1 MADHI
6 HLPCPCG
13 KSSDAYT
20 VYEDGHGY
28 CHSGECNKR
37 HTQEQL
43 KEMDYEGDTGGD
55 RDSNRNGGNTHSNS
69 RFPRLP
75 MGAYIPLKDR
85 RLTVDTCKVY
95 GVTVN
100 TKTGDHAYPYY
111 SLEGEKHAVKF
122 RTPNK
127 QFPVTPR
134 GTIQH
139 SMMFGQQA
147 FGNNSKRITIT
158 EGELDAMSAFQMLG
172 SKYPSV
178 SVQSS
183 STALRDCK
191 LNFEYLNSFEKIVLS
206 FDTDKPGVIAARKVS
221 ELFPGKVY
229 IQHMGRH
236 KDANDYLKAADVKH
250 WISEWWDASLVPV
263 EGILMGKAL
272 LALSDAEIIEGIDL
286 CWPSWNEAVY
296 GIRTKEIWTFGA
308 GSGVGKSEIFKT
320 LAHHMI
326 TVHGKKVGMIM
337 LEESPAKTTN
347 CIFGKDLHERL
358 NLEKDTKIRSAK
370 KREAP
375 NFDRILDNLV
385 IVNHKT
391 MNNIDIDAIIAK
403 IEYLVNALGCKYIF
417 LDHITAIVEG
427 QEEGNVNHLL
437 HTAMA
442 RLGRSVQKYDYCLLM
457 ISHLN
462 KPTGIP
468 HEEGGR
474 VTLGNFYGS
483 SAIKQWSSFVFGL
496 EGDTQAE
503 GSEKNKRILRCLK
516 DRETGEANGFK
527 CKLEFDADTGDFN
540 EYVIDMDYN
549 EHETNNDE
557 KDTI

>member
-1 MADHI
+1 MDKQ

-13 KSSDAYT
+13 KSSDAFT
-20 VYEDGHGY
+20 VYEDQHGFCY
-28 CHSGECNKR
+28 NGACNKR
-37 HTQEQL
+37 FTGKEL
-43 KEMDYEGDTGGD
+43 KEMEYANISDDTGSNT
-55 RDSNRNGGNTHSNS
+55 RLSVSNRPSD
-69 RFPRLP
+69 RLP
-75 MGAYIPLKDR
+75 MGLYVALKDR

-111 SLEGEKHAVKF
+111 SLEGDKHAVKF
-122 RTPNK
+122 RTPDKN
-127 QFPVTPR
+127 FSVTPR
-134 GTIQH
+134 GIIQN
-139 SMMFGQQA
+139 SMLFGQQA
-147 FGNNSKRITIT
+147 FGSNSKRITVT

-191 LNFEYLNSFEKIVLS
+191 LNFEYLNSFDKIMLS
-206 FDTDKPGVIAARKVS
+206 FDTDKPGVIAARKVA

-236 KDANDYLKAADVKH
+236 KDANDYLKAGDVKQ
-250 WISEWWDASLVPV
+250 WIAEWWDAALVPV

-272 LALSDAEIIEGIDL
+272 LAISDAEIIEGIDL
-286 CWPSWNEAVY
+286 CWPSWNKAVY
-296 GIRTKEIWTFGA
+296 GIRSKEIWTFGA

-320 LAHHMI
+320 MAHHFI

-337 LEESPAKTTN
+337 IEESPAKTTN
-347 CIFGKDLHERL
+347 CIFGKDIHERL
-358 NLEKDTKIRSAK
+358 NLEKDIKIRAAK

-375 NFDRILDNLV
+375 NFDKILDNLV

-391 MNNIDIDAIIAK
+391 MTNINIYAIISK

-442 RLGRSVQKYDYCLLM
+442 ILGRSVQKYDYTLLI

-462 KPTGIP
+462 KPSGTP
-468 HEEGGR
+468 YEEGGR
-474 VTLGNFYGS
+474 VTLNNFYGS
-483 SAIKQWSSFVFGL
+483 GAIKQWSNFVFGL
-496 EGDTQAE
+496 EGNTQAE
-503 GSEKNKRILRCLK
+503 GSAKNKRVLRCLK

-527 CKLEFDADTGDFN
+527 VNLEFDADTGDFN

-549 EHETNNDE
+549 IEDE
-557 KDTI
+557 YNKDIVCEKTS